1 METKELLVTF
11 LSVGAGVFSVMAS
24 ILNWD
29 FFFES
34 RKAQTFIKL
43 FGRNGARIFYIILGL
58 FLFFIAYKIQTK

>member
-11 LSVGAGVFSVMAS
+11 LSIGAGVFSVLAS

-43 FGRNGARIFYIILGL
+43 FGRNAGNSHLKF
-58 FLFFIAYKIQTK
+58 

>member
-11 LSVGAGVFSVMAS
+11 LSVGAGVFSVLAS